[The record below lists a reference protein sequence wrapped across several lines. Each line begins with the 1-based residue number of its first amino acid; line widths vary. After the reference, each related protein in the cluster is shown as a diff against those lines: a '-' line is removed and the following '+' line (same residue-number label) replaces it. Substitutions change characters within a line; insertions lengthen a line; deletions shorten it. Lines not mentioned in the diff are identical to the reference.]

1 MQLDTE
7 VIKLIISSVA
17 SAAATLVTIGS
28 WFYSSL
34 NTLNTRINILSD
46 SIIKLDK
53 NLAVQTALFENH
65 FAHERCTCD
74 KIQ

>member
-1 MQLDTE
+1 MQLDTD

-17 SAAATLVTIGS
+17 SAAATFVTIGS